1 MKNKTEQDRTVQ
13 NRVRERERERGRE
26 RTSDKVLRS
35 VKRIIILIKIDDFDD
50 ATSDMDPESLNAT

>member
-13 NRVRERERERGRE
+13 NRRRERERGRE

-50 ATSDMDPESLNAT
+50 ATLDMDPESLNVT